1 MKFKFLISFFALSIS
16 FTQYVFTQNIFLDK
30 DTTLKCTNNIVI
42 ASIQKICFDSVTTK
56 FSKTDYSNI
65 NGFSFFNACRI
76 DSNWLISSK
85 KSFDAALK
93 QLDNKKDFVL
103 YIHGDGAT
111 FKETLERCLMIHDNY
126 NVNVISF
133 FWPSKVPEL
142 NGLKNFKNS
151 FNNVKKYLA
160 YFKTFL
166 EMFQSYKI
174 NNSAAF
180 ANVHCTLLLHSL
192 GNYFIENLVRDSLCS
207 DLTKDLFD
215 NIVLNAAAVP
225 EKKHKAW
232 VEKLN
237 FQKNIFIISNKKDFS
252 LNGVRLFAKW
262 KRQLGERVK
271 KPFAENAV
279 YINFTKAIGFQT
291 KGGNSHTY
299 FLGKTINESS
309 NIKNFYSDILNG
321 KSPNINDSAMFHK
334 RKDGSGFD
342 IVK

>member
-16 FTQYVFTQNIFLDK
+16 FTPYVFTQNIFLDK

-85 KSFDAALK
+85 KS
-93 QLDNKKDFVL
+93 
-103 YIHGDGAT
+103 
-111 FKETLERCLMIHDNY
+111 Y

-192 GNYFIENLVRDSLCS
+192 GNYFIENLVLDSLCS